1 MKKLKIKGF
10 SPTDNKN
17 GTGRFNSNTTG
28 EDILGNFDYGQ
39 IDDPKKFPLIKETAD
54 EIIKKLRETKDL
66 PLEQTINQLEI
77 QFGLENI
84 PSMKLEESL
93 WHQLTKDEY
102 LGQSIQGY
110 RITMKDDGT
119 SKLRIPH
126 IGFSSDLD
134 YLDGFINR
142 LIDKLENMG
151 LVKRLEQKESE
162 IK

>member
-17 GTGRFNSNTTG
+17 GTGRYNSNVTG
-28 EDILGNFDYGQ
+28 EDIIGNYDYGQ
-39 IDDPKKFPLIKETAD
+39 IEDIKKYPLIKETVN
-54 EIIKKLRETKDL
+54 EIIKNLRTTKDL
-66 PLEQTINQLEI
+66 PLEQTINQLELK
-77 QFGLENI
+77 FGLENI
-84 PSMKLEESL
+84 PMMKLEDSL

-102 LGQSIQGY
+102 LGQSFQGY

-119 SKLRIPH
+119 NKLKIPH

-151 LVKRLEQKESE
+151 IVKKTNKKVS
-162 IK
+162 